1 MLAEHLLIDGIAQ
14 ITIRNIFNC
23 VNVMV
28 SQHLIKK
35 PTIEMQVFQIYNDE
49 VKDLL
54 SAKEFVIN
62 KQKNHNLKFDHR
74 KDNSKQCCKIKTDSN
89 GN

>member
-1 MLAEHLLIDGIAQ
+1 
-14 ITIRNIFNC
+14 
-23 VNVMV
+23 
-28 SQHLIKK
+28 
-35 PTIEMQVFQIYNDE
+35 MQVFQIYNDE